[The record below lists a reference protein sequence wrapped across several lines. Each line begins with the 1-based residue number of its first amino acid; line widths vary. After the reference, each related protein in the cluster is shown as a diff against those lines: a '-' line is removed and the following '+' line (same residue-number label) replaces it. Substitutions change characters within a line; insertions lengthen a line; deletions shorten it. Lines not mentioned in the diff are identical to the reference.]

1 MDRLDDE
8 NIALLTLLYSCKR
21 PDSWKSLT
29 NQCLVEGSARR
40 VLMNR
45 LDAQSNPLRE
55 FDEVEPED
63 FALFPEPLS
72 DARQREYDLSLIHIS
87 EPTRL

>member
-55 FDEVEPED
+55 FDEAEPED
-63 FALFPEPLS
+63 FARTVERRAP
-72 DARQREYDLSLIHIS
+72 ARIR
-87 EPTRL
+87 RRG